1 MRNIFVFLGIVLAAF
16 VILFSLIHIADA
28 YAVVLLAVA
37 VLLIGI
43 GVASW
48 PNP

>member
-1 MRNIFVFLGIVLAAF
+1 MRNVFVFLGIALAAF
-16 VILFSLIHIADA
+16 VVLVSIIHIADA
-28 YAVVLLAVA
+28 YLIPMLAVA